1 VSAFKVK
8 NSLKSNGKEGM
19 IMSQKEIPCLAS
31 PKYPGILSIRDKKW
45 NGIKDENIKPGM
57 KLKING

>member
-1 VSAFKVK
+1 
-8 NSLKSNGKEGM
+8 M
-19 IMSQKEIPCLAS
+19 IITSRRFLCSS
-31 PKYPGILSIRDKKW
+31 PKNIPEYSVQTLKW